1 MMKKQRLK
9 SWVVQLLFAIPII
22 AYFETLYLLKD
33 FNTSVI
39 VSIIS
44 GIISMII
51 VYLSGS
57 LFEK

>member
-1 MMKKQRLK
+1 MKRQRLK

-22 AYFETLYLLKD
+22 TFFETLYLLKD

-44 GIISMII
+44 GIIPMII
-51 VYLSGS
+51 IYLSGS